1 MFCLMK
7 KLYTNLFNLLI
18 VMFFLNVTGTYAQT
32 LNKPNPTFGGFVC
45 ADTDF
50 NNFNV
55 DFSWQTPLVA
65 SDNVFILE
73 LSDENG
79 DFTTP
84 TELTT
89 VSNSNTT
96 LNFTFNF
103 SFPTNTAGSAYRV
116 RVRSTNPVRTSPVS
130 DAFAAYYVNA
140 DEPLIIN
147 DFSDIILCG
156 GGSAIIN
163 VDNFPDEVAYIWRR
177 NNVII
182 PGETGP
188 SIIINQTG
196 SYYAEVDYGE
206 FCSTNTA
213 SNIIEVLDGDSG
225 TTETVTITSSGN
237 IDCETG
243 ESVTITS
250 NITNT
255 DYEYTWYRNGNPVS
269 GETSSTIEVSQGGTY
284 FLEIQVGDCPIF
296 SNDLVISGGAAGEI
310 TIDPGEDITISA
322 GESVTVT
329 ASGGDSYEWFSP
341 SDELISS
348 SASVIIDAAGVYT
361 LIATSDSCEITRT
374 VTVTGPGNPG
384 PSDIIP
390 NVLTPN
396 GDGINDT
403 WQIPDEYLNA
413 NTEVIIYGPTGEILH
428 QVTAYANDW
437 PQSALTYI
445 VNNPVFYYRIL
456 EGSNVLEQGS
466 ITLIK

>member
-1 MFCLMK
+1 MK
-7 KLYTNLFNLLI
+7 KLYTNLFYLLI
-18 VMFFLNVTGTYAQT
+18 AVFFLNISITYAQT
-32 LNKPNPTFGGFVC
+32 LNKPNPTFGFVC
-45 ADTDF
+45 ADADF
-50 NNFNV
+50 NSFDV
-55 DFSWQTPLVA
+55 EFSWQIPLVA

-73 LSDENG
+73 LSDADG
-79 DFTTP
+79 DFTSP
-84 TELTT
+84 TELAT
-89 VSNSNTT
+89 VSDSNTT
-96 LNFTFNF
+96 LEFTFNF
-103 SFPTNTAGSAYRV
+103 SFPTNTSGNAYRV
-116 RVRSTNPVRTSPVS
+116 RVRSTNPARTSPVS
-130 DAFAAYYVNA
+130 DPFVAYYLN
-140 DEPLIIN
+140 IN
-147 DFSDIILCG
+147 SALVINNFNDLVLCG
-156 GGSAIIN
+156 GSPGIIN
-163 VDNFPDEVAYIWRR
+163 IDNFPDEPSYAWYR
-177 NNVII
+177 NNVLIA
-182 PGETGP
+182 GENGP
-188 SIIINQTG
+188 SLMVSQTG
-196 SYYAEVDYGE
+196 SYYVEVNYGE
-206 FCSTNTA
+206 FCSADTA
-213 SNIIEVLDGDSG
+213 SNIIQVFDGDSG
-225 TTETVTITSSGN
+225 TTENVTITSSGN

-250 NITNT
+250 DITDT

-269 GETSSTIEVSQGGTY
+269 GETSSSIQVNQGGTY
-284 FLEIQVGDCPIF
+284 FLEILIGECPIF
-296 SNDLVISGGAAGEI
+296 SNELVITGGTAGEI

-348 SASVIIDAAGVYT
+348 SESVIIDIAGVYT

-374 VTVTGPGNPG
+374 VTVTGPGGPG
-384 PSDIIP
+384 VSDIIP

-403 WQIPDEYLNA
+403 WQIPNEYLNA